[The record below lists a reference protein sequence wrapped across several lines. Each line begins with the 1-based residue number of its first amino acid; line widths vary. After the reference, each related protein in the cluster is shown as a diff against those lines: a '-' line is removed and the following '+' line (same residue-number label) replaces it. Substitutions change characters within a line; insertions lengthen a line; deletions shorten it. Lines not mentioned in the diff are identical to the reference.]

1 MVHLIARIDTKFSSR
16 STAQSFRLCLFA
28 VHLQLDSLLFTKSFS
43 SSISFSSSSNS
54 TWIFAK
60 TLNYLKTKSLCEQVK
75 ISILQNG
82 GKLELFMFFIGQNYV
97 QHRVKTF
104 LRLIFELL
112 LKFIQILNI
121 VVNFGS
127 LFSTFVR
134 RLVEFKENL

>member
-1 MVHLIARIDTKFSSR
+1 
-16 STAQSFRLCLFA
+16 
-28 VHLQLDSLLFTKSFS
+28 
-43 SSISFSSSSNS
+43 
-54 TWIFAK
+54 
-60 TLNYLKTKSLCEQVK
+60 
-75 ISILQNG
+75 
-82 GKLELFMFFIGQNYV
+82 MFFIGQNYV

-121 VVNFGS
+121 LVNFGS